1 MDDHVQLHWQNQ
13 NMLKCHEQNAFGN
26 IIHQSRRCFPLRP
39 NYDVFDLHRKTL
51 KSYLDVTNQK
61 KSCNKKEPAEFNGDG
76 RSLLH
81 AHHEQTHTEIE
92 HQEIHKTENTHEC
105 TEYGKAF
112 LKKSQLNE
120 HKIILT
126 QERNPM
132 DVVCVG
138 KPSSRSSSSLNISE
152 LTKERNPMS
161 VVSVEEPSSG
171 NFSLLNI
178 RRCIREI
185 NPMYAVYVEKHSTE
199 SSS

>member
-1 MDDHVQLHWQNQ
+1 MLIKCSLLSFLDIKEVDDHVQLHWQNQ

-138 KPSSRSSSSLNISE
+138 KPSSR
-152 LTKERNPMS
+152 
-161 VVSVEEPSSG
+161 